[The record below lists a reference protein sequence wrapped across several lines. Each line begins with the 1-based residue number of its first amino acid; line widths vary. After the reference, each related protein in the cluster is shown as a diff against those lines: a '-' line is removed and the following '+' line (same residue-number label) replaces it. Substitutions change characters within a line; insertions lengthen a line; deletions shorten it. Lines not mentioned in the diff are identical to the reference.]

1 MARAVPT
8 FLLIAGLA
16 LAGCGT
22 AAPRGHDD
30 GGGAGA
36 GTGGVLAMDS
46 LVVEHAPEPVD
57 AGGPGPSSLS
67 LLEAVRLTVQHDP
80 RLQVALAKVR
90 SARADASQA
99 RLWPNP
105 ILSVAVRF
113 REGGG
118 TPITDIG
125 LAADLVAI
133 LQRPRKISAAD
144 NTLRAAVRGV
154 ITDVLDACAEAHEA
168 YSAARAV
175 DQELAALRERR
186 ARADRLLEMGR
197 ARLKVGEAAR
207 LAVTVLESER
217 LAIDV
222 EIDDKQAER
231 TEARLALARLIGT
244 PGGDID
250 WDLSTPHSID
260 PPRATEGQWLD
271 AALRARPE
279 VLAKQWEL
287 AALGDEAALSAWA
300 PWEGGDAGAQA
311 EYDAGWSV
319 GPAVNTPLPL
329 LDWGQARRAKARAAR
344 LQARHEMTEL
354 RRKVVEEV
362 RSAVARYAASVD
374 TLRKARDE
382 LLPLQQKRW
391 EQSRASYEA
400 GELDLAA
407 MMLAEED
414 LSAARGTVI
423 ALEKKAASASIK
435 LLRAAG
441 GGGALEPR
449 GDVRRQP

>member
-8 FLLIAGLA
+8 LLLIAGLV

-22 AAPRGHDD
+22 AAPRGDDD
-30 GGGAGA
+30 GAATGSGGM
-36 GTGGVLAMDS
+36 LAMDA
-46 LVVEHAPEPVD
+46 LVVEHAPEPID
-57 AGGPGPSSLS
+57 AGGPGPSSLT
-67 LLEAVRLTVQHDP
+67 LLDAVRRTVEHDP

-99 RLWPNP
+99 RLLPNP

-125 LAADLVAI
+125 LAADLVGM

-154 ITDVLDACAEAHEA
+154 MTEVLDACAEAHEA
-168 YSAARAV
+168 YAAARAV

-186 ARADRLLEMGR
+186 ARSDRLLEMGR
-197 ARLKVGEAAR
+197 ARLKVGESSR
-207 LAVTVLESER
+207 LDVMVLESER
-217 LAIDV
+217 LGIDV

-231 TEARLALARLIGT
+231 TEARLALARLIGA
-244 PGGDID
+244 PGGDIE
-250 WDLSTPHSID
+250 WDLTTPHAVD
-260 PPRATEGQWLD
+260 PPGATEGQWLD
-271 AALRARPE
+271 AALRSRPE
-279 VLAKQWEL
+279 VLAKRWEL
-287 AALGDEAALSAWA
+287 AALGDESAMSAWA
-300 PWEGGDAGAQA
+300 PWEGGDVGAQS
-311 EYDAGWSV
+311 EYDAGWSL

-329 LDWGQARRAKARAAR
+329 FDWGQAKRAKAKAAQ
-344 LQARHEMTEL
+344 LQARHEMTDL

-362 RSAVARYAASVD
+362 RSAVARYVASVD

-391 EQSRASYEA
+391 EQTRASYEA

-423 ALEKKAASASIK
+423 ALEKKAASASVK

-441 GGGALEPR
+441 GGGPIEPR
-449 GDVRRQP
+449 GDTRSQP